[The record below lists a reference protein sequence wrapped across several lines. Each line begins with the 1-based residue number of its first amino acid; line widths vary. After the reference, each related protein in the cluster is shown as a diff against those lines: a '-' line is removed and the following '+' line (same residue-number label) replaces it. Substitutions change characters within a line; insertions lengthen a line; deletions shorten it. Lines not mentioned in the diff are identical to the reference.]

1 MRNLEDLLGRHR
13 DGEKEL
19 GDITVKQLQ
28 IFYQLEIQNSVQ
40 NLVSLQLNQLP
51 HKWWKPAK
59 FLCNSKCS
67 NIMTQFKCMNIGL
80 GNRDGYRVADQ
91 SIINL

>member
-13 DGEKEL
+13 DGEREL

-40 NLVSLQLNQLP
+40 NLVSLQL
-51 HKWWKPAK
+51 
-59 FLCNSKCS
+59 
-67 NIMTQFKCMNIGL
+67 
-80 GNRDGYRVADQ
+80 DQ
-91 SIINL
+91 